1 MLRRHFH
8 RLLGAGIAGAALMPM
23 FCATSREAPLDTD
36 VVKPRRLRTGDT
48 VGFITP
54 GSFAPDDAVQKAYL
68 NMEGMGF
75 TVKPAKN
82 LRAQRGF
89 NAGTDAQRLDDLH
102 AMFADPEVKAVWC
115 VRGGY
120 GCTRLLPYIDFDLIR
135 QNPKIFI
142 GYSDVTALLQAVYL
156 QTGLVCFHGPVA
168 SATFTD
174 YAKRHLAAVLMEGR
188 QAHVISIADGQKGK
202 KEPEY
207 QPLAIR
213 PGKASGVL
221 TGGNLSLMAAMA
233 GTPHAFDLTGKLVFI
248 EEVEERPYRVDRML
262 TTLLQASNLH
272 KAAGIALGI
281 FAACHPKKDELSLSL
296 TETLQ
301 DRLAGLGI
309 PVAYGFSFGH
319 VSDNCT
325 LPVGAGATLDTEV
338 FELNLQEAAVV

>member
-8 RLLGAGIAGAALMPM
+8 RLIGAGIAGAALAPLY
-23 FCATSREAPLDTD
+23 CATSREIPLDAE
-36 VVKPRRLRTGDT
+36 VIKPQRLRAGDT

-54 GSFAPDDAVQKAYL
+54 GSFAPDEALQKAYQ
-68 NMEGMGF
+68 NMEALGLK
-75 TVKPAKN
+75 VKAAKN

-89 NAGTDAQRLDDLH
+89 NAGTDAQRLEDLH
-102 AMFADPEVKAVWC
+102 SMFADPEVKAVWC

-120 GCTRLLPYIDFDLIR
+120 GCTRLLPFIDFDLIR

-142 GYSDVTALLQAVYL
+142 GYSDVTALLQAIYL

-174 YAKRHLAAVLMEGR
+174 YSKVQLTALLMESR
-188 QAHVISIADGQKGK
+188 EAHAISIADSQKAK
-202 KEPEY
+202 KDPEY
-207 QPLAIR
+207 QPLVIR
-213 PGKASGVL
+213 QGKASGIL
-221 TGGNLSLMAAMA
+221 AGGNLSLMAAMA

-272 KAAGIALGI
+272 KAAGIALGV
-281 FAACHPKKDELSLSL
+281 FSACQPKKDELSLSL
-296 TETLQ
+296 METLQ

-309 PVAYGFSFGH
+309 PVAYGLSFGH
-319 VSDNCT
+319 VADNCT
-325 LPVGAGATLDTEV
+325 LPVGISATLNTD
-338 FELNLQEAAVV
+338 NLEIGLMETAVI